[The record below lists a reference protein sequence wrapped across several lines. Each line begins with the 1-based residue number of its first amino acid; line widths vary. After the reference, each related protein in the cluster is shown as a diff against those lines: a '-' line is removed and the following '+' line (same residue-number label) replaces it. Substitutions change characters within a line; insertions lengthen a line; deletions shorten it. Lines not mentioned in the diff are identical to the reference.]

1 MKSIV
6 VKATNNGWLVIV
18 NGFMKDNGPYVFKST
33 EVLAMMEFIG
43 EHCAEAKVRV
53 ERR

>member
-1 MKSIV
+1 MKRVIIES
-6 VKATNNGWLVIV
+6 TNNGWLVSV

-33 EVLAMMEFIG
+33 EVLIMMEFIG